1 MSGGEYRGKKRGKGR
16 HTRLEEWFQA
26 TEAWATLKPGP
37 RALYIE
43 LKRRFNGGNNGTIRM
58 SVREAADLLNVH
70 RNTVATYFADLI
82 ERGLVVQ
89 TRAGHLGFDGHGI
102 ASTWALCEMRQANG
116 KPADLSFRTWTPARA
131 INSKVV
137 SLATTRQAR

>member
-1 MSGGEYRGKKRGKGR
+1 MSSGGYKSKKRGKGR

-43 LKRRFNGGNNGTIRM
+43 FKRRFNGGNNGAIRM
-58 SVREAADLLNVH
+58 SVREAAELLNVH
-70 RNTVATYFADLI
+70 RNTVPSYFAYLS
-82 ERGLVVQ
+82 ERGLIVQ

-102 ASTWALCEMRQANG
+102 ASTWALSEIRQPNG
-116 KPADLSFRTWTPARA
+116 HPPDLQFRRWKSPDTG
-131 INSKVV
+131 
-137 SLATTRQAR
+137 

>member
-1 MSGGEYRGKKRGKGR
+1 MSGGGYKAKKRGKGR
-16 HTRLEEWFQA
+16 HVRLEEWFQA
-26 TEAWATLKPGP
+26 AEAWATLKPGP

-43 LKRRFNGGNNGTIRM
+43 LKRRFNGANNGAIRM

-70 RNTVATYFADLI
+70 RNTVSAYFEDLQ
-82 ERGLVVQ
+82 ERGLIRQ

-116 KPADLSFRTWTPARA
+116 QAAELGFRTWNA
-131 INSKVV
+131 
-137 SLATTRQAR
+137 

>member
-1 MSGGEYRGKKRGKGR
+1 MSCGGYKGKKRGKGR

-43 LKRRFNGGNNGTIRM
+43 LKRRFNGANNGSIRM
-58 SVREAADLLNVH
+58 SVREAADLLSVH
-70 RNTVATYFADLI
+70 RNTVAGYFADLL
-82 ERGLVVQ
+82 ERGLIVQ
-89 TRAGHLGFDGHGI
+89 TRTGHLGFDGHGI

-116 KPADLSFRTWTPARA
+116 QPADLSFRTWT
-131 INSKVV
+131 ITTQNNSNVV
-137 SLATTRQAR
+137 LLGTTRRA